1 MEKSMDLIPDN
12 ECVRI
17 VSADRN
23 APLFTRLTEIGWI
36 PGMCAEIYMRA
47 PLGDPLAILVNGS
60 VFAVRLSDL
69 KSIFVVSEVADACP

>member
-1 MEKSMDLIPDN
+1 
-12 ECVRI
+12 
-17 VSADRN
+17 
-23 APLFTRLTEIGWI
+23 
-36 PGMCAEIYMRA
+36 MCAEIYMRA